1 VGARRWKVVT
11 LACAAL
17 LTGAVSTASAAPHV
31 VAPRA
36 QRPPPTL
43 GVSVG
48 TAAPEQ
54 SLPATITLAG
64 TATASSALHALVR
77 PAGTS
82 GCARSFSTDRNANRT
97 GSIVLADGVTE
108 AAGAYSTTVSWTP
121 EATGSY
127 LVCAWLSGGG
137 GVGPVS
143 APIAVRGPQV
153 PVLTVGFS
161 STPTAGAAFDIDY
174 TVQTDQPLRL
184 LSTIRPAG
192 TSPTC
197 AASQPAD
204 TAANPG
210 ERVIFSGGVP
220 VSGGPGTTSVSVKY
234 PAGAYL
240 ICAWVTGPG
249 RDETDATLATPFT
262 VEAKPIVLRPLPS
275 EVRIT
280 GIDARAGSGIS
291 VRGTSA
297 DGLSGSVTLT
307 ASCAGSSSRGTATA
321 AHGRFTGR
329 LALPRLCIAHD
340 PVSVVAAWAGSTQ
353 YGSGE
358 AIGKAVVDPARGHS
372 ASKPLLFSRI
382 VKVGRRHRDVFRV
395 RPREITVGAVR
406 LDVRWKRWTAHGA
419 LATGTADPV
428 RGHYRVSVHAFHPV
442 RGRFACLIVTR
453 STAAGRRA
461 HRYGLGRLGNSTF
474 AWLQVRWLHRRAS
487 GATPWPRPGCPV

>member
-1 VGARRWKVVT
+1 MVRT
-11 LACAAL
+11 LACAGL
-17 LTGAVSTASAAPHV
+17 LAAAASTASAAPQLA
-31 VAPRA
+31 APLA
-36 QRPPPTL
+36 KRPAPTL

-64 TATASSALHALVR
+64 TASATSTLHALVR

-82 GCARSFSTDRNANRT
+82 GCARSFSTDRQFNRT

-121 EATGSY
+121 ETIGSF

-137 GVGPVS
+137 GAGPVS
-143 APIAVRGPQV
+143 TPITVRGPQV
-153 PVLTVGFS
+153 PVLTVGFFS
-161 STPTAGAAFDIDY
+161 KPTAGDAFDIDY

-192 TSPTC
+192 TSPAC

-210 ERVIFSGGVP
+210 ERVVFSGGVL
-220 VSGGPGTTSVSVKY
+220 VFGGPALTSVPVTY

-240 ICAWVTGPG
+240 ICTWVTGPG
-249 RDETDATLATPFT
+249 RDEADAALATPFT
-262 VEAKPIVLRPLPS
+262 VGAKPIVQRALAS
-275 EVRIT
+275 QVRIT
-280 GIDARAGSGIS
+280 GIDARAGSGIT
-291 VRGTSA
+291 VFGTSA
-297 DGLSGSVTLT
+297 TGLSGSLTLT
-307 ASCAGSSSRGTATA
+307 ASCAGSSSRGRATA
-321 AHGRFTGR
+321 AHGRFTGK
-329 LALPRLCIAHD
+329 LTLPRLCIAHD
-340 PVSVVAAWAGSTQ
+340 PVSVVAAWAGSAQ
-353 YGSGE
+353 YASGQ
-358 AIGKAVVDPARGHS
+358 AVGKAVVDPARGHT
-372 ASKPLLFSRI
+372 ASRPLLFSRI

-395 RPREITVGAVR
+395 RPREITVGALR
-406 LDVRWKRWTAHGA
+406 LDVRWKRWTTHGA
-419 LATGTADPV
+419 VAAGTADPV

-442 RGRFACLIVTR
+442 RGRFACLTVTR
-453 STAAGRRA
+453 TTAAGSRV